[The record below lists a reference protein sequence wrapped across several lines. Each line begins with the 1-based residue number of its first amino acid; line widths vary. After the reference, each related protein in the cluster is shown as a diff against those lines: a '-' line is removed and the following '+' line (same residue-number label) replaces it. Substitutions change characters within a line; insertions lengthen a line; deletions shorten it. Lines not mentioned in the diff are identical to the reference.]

1 MMDKIIGVILNE
13 LRARRTQ
20 LSEAAASGAAK
31 NYEDY
36 RYMCGE
42 IRGLTNVEMYLLD
55 LAKNMEHFDDEWNP
69 NRLKHR

>member
-1 MMDKIIGVILNE
+1 MDRVIEVILQE
-13 LRARRTQ
+13 LRARRVQ

-36 RYMCGE
+36 KYMCGE

-55 LAKNMEHFDDEWNP
+55 LAKNLERFDDE
-69 NRLKHR
+69 

>member
-1 MMDKIIGVILNE
+1 MDKIIGVILGE

-36 RYMCGE
+36 RYLCGE

-55 LAKNMEHFDDEWNP
+55 LAKNMEHFDDE
-69 NRLKHR
+69 

>member
-1 MMDKIIGVILNE
+1 MMDKIIGVILGE

-55 LAKNMEHFDDEWNP
+55 LAKNLEHFDDE
-69 NRLKHR
+69 

>member
-1 MMDKIIGVILNE
+1 MDKVIEVVLQE
-13 LRARRTQ
+13 LRARKTQ

-31 NYEDY
+31 NYDDY

-55 LAKNMEHFDDEWNP
+55 LAKNMEQYDDE
-69 NRLKHR
+69 

>member
-1 MMDKIIGVILNE
+1 MDKVIEVILGE

-20 LSEAAASGAAK
+20 LADAAASGAAK

-36 RYMCGE
+36 KYMCGE

-55 LAKNMEHFDDEWNP
+55 LAKNMEHFDDE
-69 NRLKHR
+69 

>member
-1 MMDKIIGVILNE
+1 MDKVIEVVLKE
-13 LRARRTQ
+13 LRGRRVQ

-36 RYMCGE
+36 KYMCGE

-55 LAKNMEHFDDEWNP
+55 LAKNLEHFDDD
-69 NRLKHR
+69 

>member
-1 MMDKIIGVILNE
+1 MDKIIGVILGE
-13 LRARRTQ
+13 LRARRMQ

-55 LAKNMEHFDDEWNP
+55 LAKNMEHFDDE
-69 NRLKHR
+69 

>member
-1 MMDKIIGVILNE
+1 MMDKIVETILRE
-13 LRARRTQ
+13 LRARRVQ

-36 RYMCGE
+36 KYMCGE

-55 LAKNMEHFDDEWNP
+55 LAKNMEQLDDE
-69 NRLKHR
+69 

>member
-1 MMDKIIGVILNE
+1 MDKIIGVILNE

-55 LAKNMEHFDDEWNP
+55 LAKNMEQLDDE
-69 NRLKHR
+69 

>member
-1 MMDKIIGVILNE
+1 MMDKVIEVVLSE
-13 LRARRTQ
+13 LRSRRSQ

-36 RYMCGE
+36 KYMCGE

-55 LAKNMEHFDDEWNP
+55 LAKNMEHFDDE
-69 NRLKHR
+69 

>member
-55 LAKNMEHFDDEWNP
+55 LAKNMEQLDDE
-69 NRLKHR
+69 

>member
-1 MMDKIIGVILNE
+1 MDKIIGVILNE

-20 LSEAAASGAAK
+20 LSEAAASGTAK

-55 LAKNMEHFDDEWNP
+55 LAKNMEHFDDE
-69 NRLKHR
+69 

>member
-1 MMDKIIGVILNE
+1 MMDKVIEVILKE
-13 LRARRTQ
+13 LRARRVQ

-31 NYEDY
+31 NYDDY

-55 LAKNMEHFDDEWNP
+55 LAKNLEHFDDD
-69 NRLKHR
+69 

>member
-1 MMDKIIGVILNE
+1 MDKVIEVILKE
-13 LRARRTQ
+13 LRARRVQ

-31 NYEDY
+31 NYDDY

-55 LAKNMEHFDDEWNP
+55 LAKNLEHFDDD
-69 NRLKHR
+69 

>member
-1 MMDKIIGVILNE
+1 MMDKIIGVILGE

-36 RYMCGE
+36 KYMCGE

-55 LAKNMEHFDDEWNP
+55 LAKNLEQFDDE
-69 NRLKHR
+69 

>member
-1 MMDKIIGVILNE
+1 MDKIIGVILGE

-36 RYMCGE
+36 KYMCGE
-42 IRGLTNVEMYLLD
+42 IRVLTNVEMYILD
-55 LAKNMEHFDDEWNP
+55 LAKNMEQLDDE
-69 NRLKHR
+69 